1 MRRELLPGDSLL
13 RHPLRKSLRTSDH
26 WCTGKDSNLRTSL
39 GGTDLQSVGFN
50 HSPTC
55 AKPLGRCGRCAPAD
69 YHLQAHGTRAS
80 RRQRSYL
87 SLQFRKT
94 GKPRLAQETAK
105 ITARRKSTEWSAL
118 EKPVAPL
125 TESAVRRKIRLLS
138 FSGAGEGIRTP
149 DPLITNQMLYR
160 LSYASNSGDSARL
173 RANESLGSLPNVRD
187 N

>member
-1 MRRELLPGDSLL
+1 MHDVITPHPAFEGEQPKNHQGSSSKLRIADRRPGQNPKNDVSDEGGYKAI
-13 RHPLRKSLRTSDH
+13 HVDH

-55 AKPLGRCGRCAPAD
+55 AKSLGRCSRCAPAD
-69 YHLQAHGTRAS
+69 YHLQAHGTPARPD
-80 RRQRSYL
+80 QRSNL

-125 TESAVRRKIRLLS
+125 TESAVRRKIRS
-138 FSGAGEGIRTP
+138 CCR
-149 DPLITNQMLYR
+149 
-160 LSYASNSGDSARL
+160 
-173 RANESLGSLPNVRD
+173 SLELAKGFEPPTL
-187 N
+187 

>member
-1 MRRELLPGDSLL
+1 MHYFITPHPAFEGEQSKNHQSSSSKLCIADRRPRQDSKNDVCNESCCQAI
-13 RHPLRKSLRTSDH
+13 HIDH

-55 AKPLGRCGRCAPAD
+55 AKSLGRCGRCAPAD
-69 YHLQAHGTRAS
+69 YYLQAHGSLARPTD
-80 RRQRSYL
+80 QRSNL

-125 TESAVRRKIRLLS
+125 TESAVRRKIRCVSSLANYTRDFGCRL
-138 FSGAGEGIRTP
+138 
-149 DPLITNQMLYR
+149 PLR
-160 LSYASNSGDSARL
+160 
-173 RANESLGSLPNVRD
+173 
-187 N
+187 